1 MSAQLK
7 IVALGG
13 GHGLAASLRALRRLT
28 PHLTAIVGVSDNG
41 GSSGRLRSEFD
52 VIPPGDLRMALTA
65 LCADDDWGQLWARAL
80 QHRFS
85 GEGELAG
92 HALGNLI
99 ITALW
104 QQSDDIVAGLDTV
117 SALLGAKG
125 RVLPLSLQPLDVI
138 ADVRNSDGT
147 VSQVAGQV
155 QVATTSGRVEA
166 IRLSPRDAAATPDA
180 LRALDEAD
188 VIVMGPGSWFTSV
201 INHLLLPDLAQHL
214 ISSPAIKILVSNMCS
229 QTGETEGF
237 TPSEH
242 LDVLADLNPAL
253 QFDAVMVDS
262 SVADESMVAAAA
274 RLGATLIATALGQ
287 TDNPQVHDPES
298 LAQCVSSFLES
309 ASSKFEGEKAW
320 Q

>member
-1 MSAQLK
+1 MSSGPK
-7 IVALGG
+7 VVALGG

-28 PHLTAIVGVSDNG
+28 QNLTAIVGVSDNG

-65 LCADDDWGQLWARAL
+65 LCADDDWGQLWANAL

-85 GEGELAG
+85 GAGELSG

-117 SALLGAKG
+117 SALLGAQG
-125 RVLPLSLQPLDVI
+125 RVLPLSLQPLDVV
-138 ADVRNSDGT
+138 ADVRRADGEL
-147 VSQVAGQV
+147 SQVSGQV
-155 QVATTSGRVEA
+155 QVATTTGRVEA
-166 IRLSPRDAAATPDA
+166 IHLSPSDAKATPEA
-180 LRALDEAD
+180 LTALDEAD
-188 VIVMGPGSWFTSV
+188 LIVMGPGSWFTSV

-214 ISSPAIKILVSNMCS
+214 IASPATKILVSNMCS

-242 LDVLADLNPAL
+242 LDVLANMNPEL
-253 QFDAVMVDS
+253 RFDAVIVDS
-262 SVADESMVAAAA
+262 LLADESMTAAAA
-274 RLGATLIATALGQ
+274 RLGAMLIATPLAQ
-287 TDNPQVHDPES
+287 DSNPQAHDPEL
-298 LAQCVSSFLES
+298 LAKCVNSFLES
-309 ASSKFEGEKAW
+309 AASKSEGEKAW